1 MPRLCFLVAK
11 RSRDDERVQ
20 RCCCYCTC
28 TSFLFLQHYS
38 IAPTLSRYTAQ
49 YTAGRV
55 PCTKINISGHRPAS
69 TFLAS
74 HPPVA
79 VFVSTLLLHL
89 VRPSPILPILH
100 VPRPC
105 STHPP
110 ATRPFHKLIPTR
122 GLASF
127 VWYLWDSTSDR
138 SASSRHGL
146 IATGEH
152 RLQPSPPAI
161 CIYLC

>member
-11 RSRDDERVQ
+11 RSRDDESVQ

-55 PCTKINISGHRPAS
+55 PCTKINISRHRPAS

-127 VWYLWDSTSDR
+127 VWYLWDSASDR
-138 SASSRHGL
+138 SASTRHGL